1 MYFTQKDLLK
11 TKEVLFY
18 NLYSMVKQP
27 PQIYLINRDR
37 ALTIMWY
44 IDAFYDEFKCVKYE
58 DVKDKVTHKE
68 WMITQMYF
76 NN

>member
-1 MYFTQKDLLK
+1 
-11 TKEVLFY
+11 
-18 NLYSMVKQP
+18 MVKQP